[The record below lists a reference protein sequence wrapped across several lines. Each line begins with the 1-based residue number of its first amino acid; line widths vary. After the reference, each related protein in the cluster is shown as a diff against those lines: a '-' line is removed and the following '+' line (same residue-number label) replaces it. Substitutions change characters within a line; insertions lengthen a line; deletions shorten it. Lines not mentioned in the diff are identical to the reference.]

1 MRYQQINAFPSVI
14 LHDCSIRRVY
24 TRKGDLVVELDDFGF
39 FVLVPERDNYFRT
52 GKTGPARLVFT
63 DCDPDDLD
71 IKEVRTHNLTED
83 QFFDSM
89 YDLCPQDIGRRVND
103 GTVQLTFLEEYYAG
117 RSAFF
122 VLYVQDEDE
131 SRYCLQ
137 VKVSY
142 RTIRYEWDGVDLTSP
157 F

>member
-1 MRYQQINAFPSVI
+1 MRYQQLNAFPAVI

-24 TRKGDLVVELDDFGF
+24 ASQGDLVVELDDFGF

-52 GKTGPARLVFT
+52 GHTGPARLVFT
-63 DCDPDDLD
+63 GCDPDDLD
-71 IKEVRTHNLTED
+71 IKEIRTHNLTED

-89 YDLCPQDIGRRVND
+89 YDLSPQALAERINGGRVR
-103 GTVQLTFLEEYYAG
+103 LTFLEEYYAG

-122 VLYVQDEDE
+122 VLYVQDQDE
-131 SRYCLQ
+131 SRYTLQ
-137 VKVSY
+137 VKIAY
-142 RTIRYEWDGVDLTSP
+142 RAIRYEWDGVDLSAP